1 MEATAENYRK
11 GIISKIKELPTE
23 KLPLVDTYLDSLT
36 IKEKQKVSILSYTG
50 IFKELDDETF
60 NNLTVNLSKNRSAQ
74 TLDKRLA
81 EDEKDYIS
89 AKESISKLKEK
100 YGL

>member
-23 KLPLVDTYLDSLT
+23 KLPLV
-36 IKEKQKVSILSYTG
+36 EKQKVSILSYAG

-81 EDEKDYIS
+81 EGEKDYIS